1 MLTEKLWD
9 YLEMILEWG
18 LLMAFLK
25 LWSYSVPTSPLC
37 VVLCEMTSKRT
48 WWFYTYCWGYEL
60 TTDKSVYKLLLVLHI
75 IRFTQL
81 KNGCKAWLTTSVL
94 LPDVQARTHTYVVTC
109 QVAPRIAMQLVE
121 QKGCKVMRFSGKI
134 FLHVAHLGN
143 SRLGIC
149 SSITENM
156 ISNTIYLCN
165 ISSILK
171 MLQGIS

>member
-1 MLTEKLWD
+1 MGLFGDDFRVRPFNGIFKALVLLCSNFSTMCSAMWD
-9 YLEMILEWG
+9 NFEEDVM
-18 LLMAFLK
+18 
-25 LWSYSVPTSPLC
+25 
-37 VVLCEMTSKRT
+37 
-48 WWFYTYCWGYEL
+48 
-60 TTDKSVYKLLLVLHI
+60 VLHI
-75 IRFTQL
+75 LLRVWANDRQICLQVTAGFAYNSFYTVEEWLQSM
-81 KNGCKAWLTTSVL
+81 LTTCVL
-94 LPDVQARTHTYVVTC
+94 LPDVQARTHTSVVTC
-109 QVAPRIAMQLVE
+109 QVPPRIAMQLVE